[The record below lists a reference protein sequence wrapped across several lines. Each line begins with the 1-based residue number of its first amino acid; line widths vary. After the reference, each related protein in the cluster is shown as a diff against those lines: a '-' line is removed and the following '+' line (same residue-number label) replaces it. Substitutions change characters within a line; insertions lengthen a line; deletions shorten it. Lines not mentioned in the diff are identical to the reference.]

1 MIGFVIGLLL
11 AGNYV
16 GIAWTGT
23 PIEISMFAVL
33 VVIGIGV
40 ILFPRTVGIAF
51 TPMAIATPFL
61 FVISWAK
68 YDLSYA
74 LQVFLLGAVAWLV
87 TFVVS
92 IFRRDAV

>member
-1 MIGFVIGLLL
+1 MIGFIIGVIL
-11 AGNYV
+11 ASNYV

-33 VVIGIGV
+33 IVIGIGI

-51 TPMAIATPFL
+51 TPMAIAAPFL

-68 YDLSYA
+68 FDLSYA

-92 IFRRDAV
+92 IIRKDAV